1 MDKIL
6 EVRGLSK
13 VFGKGC
19 PKCFESTGPR
29 VRYQYLPALRF
40 GGSGA

>member
-13 VFGKGC
+13 VFGKGR
-19 PKCFESTGPR
+19 PQCFTSTGSR
-29 VRYQYLPALRF
+29 VRYQYLPALRL
-40 GGSGA
+40 GSGGA